1 MSPNAKLN
9 RRHFLQLAA
18 GTAAAGMMLG
28 ASAPQATEQPRVV
41 VIGGGV
47 GGATFAKYLR
57 LYAPEIKV
65 TVIERNR
72 QYQRPYGSSEVIVGH
87 VDMND
92 ITISYEALQQKHGVD
107 FVFDTVT
114 GVDFPSRTVTTANGQ
129 KIGYDRLVISP
140 GISFDYSKVPGM
152 EKPATQE
159 LIPHGWNAGD
169 QLLTL
174 KRQLDAV
181 PVNGTVVIVPPPNPY
196 RCPPGPYERA
206 GLIAQYL
213 LDRGDQSPKVIIL
226 DPKNGFTTD
235 VTMLQAWN
243 RLYGMNLPKAFE
255 KNYTAEQLALFKRHD
270 KPGVIE
276 WVMAEDGGRVVN
288 IDAANKTIEAEKG
301 VIKAD
306 MINLIPPLKAGQI
319 ALDLGLADA
328 SGWCPV
334 DMKTFESTKQP
345 LVHVIGDAC
354 IAGDMPKSGYS
365 ANSQAK
371 VVALQIKALLAGQQ
385 PIAPVLQNTCY
396 ALAGRSDYG
405 MFVADVF
412 RQNAQ
417 GILKRADQPRYLPFN
432 ASEAQYRLSAV
443 YLHAWMDSFTQDI
456 FA

>member
-1 MSPNAKLN
+1 MSTNNLLN
-9 RRHFLQLAA
+9 RRRFLQLAA
-18 GTAAAGMMLG
+18 GTAAAGMVLG
-28 ASAPQATEQPRVV
+28 GSTAQAAEAPHVV

-57 LYAPEIKV
+57 LYSPETRV

-72 QYQRPYGSSEVIVGH
+72 QYQRPYGSSEVIVGNL
-87 VDMND
+87 DMD
-92 ITISYEALQQKHGVD
+92 AITISYDALQQKHGVN

-114 GVDFPSRTVTTANGQ
+114 GVDFATRSVSTAGGVTLS
-129 KIGYDRLVISP
+129 YDRLVVSP
-140 GISFDYSKVPGM
+140 GISFDYSKIPGM
-152 EKPATQE
+152 ESAEAQAQV
-159 LIPHGWNAGD
+159 LHGWNAGD
-169 QLLTL
+169 QLVALQ
-174 KRQLDAV
+174 KQLDAV

-206 GLIAQYL
+206 GLIAQFL
-213 LDRGDQSPKVIIL
+213 LTRGDKSPKVMIL
-226 DPKNGFTTD
+226 DSKNGFTTD

-243 RLYGMNLPKAFE
+243 RLYGMNLPKPFE
-255 KNYTAEQLALFKRHD
+255 KNYTAEQLATFKTHEQS
-270 KPGVIE
+270 VIQ
-276 WVMAEDGGRVVN
+276 WVMAEEGGRVIK
-288 IDAANKTIEAEKG
+288 IDAAKKTVETEKG
-301 VIKAD
+301 VIQAD

-334 DMKTFESTKQP
+334 DMKTFESTQQP

-371 VVALQIKALLAGQQ
+371 VVALQIKALLAGKP

-412 RQNAQ
+412 RQNDK

>member
-1 MSPNAKLN
+1 MSTNNLLN
-9 RRHFLQLAA
+9 RRRFLQLTA
-18 GTAAAGMMLG
+18 GTAAAGMVLSSST
-28 ASAPQATEQPRVV
+28 AQAAEAPHVV

-57 LYAPEIKV
+57 LYAPEVKV
-65 TVIERNR
+65 TIIERNR
-72 QYQRPYGSSEVIVGH
+72 QYQRPYGSSEVIVGNIE
-87 VDMND
+87 MGD
-92 ITISYEALQQKHGVD
+92 ITISYDALQKKHGVN

-114 GVDFPSRTVTTANGQ
+114 GVDFAKRSVTTAGGQ
-129 KIGYDRLVISP
+129 QLSYDRLVVSP
-140 GISFDYSKVPGM
+140 GISFDYSKIPGM
-152 EKPATQE
+152 ESAEAQAQV
-159 LIPHGWNAGD
+159 PHGWNAGE
-169 QLLTL
+169 QLLAL
-174 KRQLDAV
+174 KKQLDAV
-181 PVNGTVVIVPPPNPY
+181 PVDGTVVIVPPPNPY

-213 LDRGDQSPKVIIL
+213 LNRGDKSPKVMIL

-243 RLYGMNLPKAFE
+243 RLYGMNLPKPFE
-255 KNYTAEQLALFKRHD
+255 KNYTPEQLATFKHHE
-270 KPGVIE
+270 KSVIQ
-276 WVMAEDGGRVVN
+276 WVMAEEGGRVLKV
-288 IDAANKTIEAEKG
+288 DAANKTVETEKG

-334 DMKTFESTKQP
+334 DMKTFESSKQP
-345 LVHVIGDAC
+345 LVHVIGDSC

-371 VVALQIKALLAGQQ
+371 VVALQIKALLAGQK
-385 PIAPVLQNTCY
+385 PVEVVLQNTCY

-412 RQNAQ
+412 RQNDK

>member
-1 MSPNAKLN
+1 MSRNIFLN
-9 RRHFLQLAA
+9 RRRFLQLAA
-18 GTAAAGMMLG
+18 GTTAASVVLPS
-28 ASAPQATEQPRVV
+28 ASARAEDAPHVV

-47 GGATFAKYLR
+47 GGATFAKYMR
-57 LYAPEIKV
+57 LYSPQTKV

-72 QYQRPYGSSEVIVGH
+72 QYQRPYGSSEVIVGNINM
-87 VDMND
+87 DA
-92 ITISYEALQQKHGVD
+92 ITISYDALQKKHGVN

-114 GVDFPSRTVTTANGQ
+114 GVDFAARSVTTAGGQ
-129 KIGYDRLVISP
+129 KLSYDRLVVSP

-152 EKPATQE
+152 ESVEAQAQI
-159 LIPHGWNAGD
+159 LHGWNAGD
-169 QLLTL
+169 QLESL
-174 KRQLDAV
+174 KKQLDAV
-181 PVNGTVVIVPPPNPY
+181 PVDGTVVIVPPPNPY

-206 GLIAQYL
+206 GLFAQFL
-213 LDRGDQSPKVIIL
+213 LNRGDKAPKVLIL

-243 RLYGMNLPKAFE
+243 RLYGMNLPKPFE
-255 KNYTAEQLALFKRHD
+255 KNYTAEQLATFKKHD
-270 KPGVIE
+270 KSVIE
-276 WVMAEDGGRVVN
+276 WVMAEEGGRVVK
-288 IDAANKTIEAEKG
+288 IDAANKTVETEKG

-371 VVALQIKALLAGQQ
+371 VVALQIKALLAGQK
-385 PIAPVLQNTCY
+385 PLAPVLQNTCY

-412 RQNAQ
+412 RQNDK

-432 ASEAQYRLSAV
+432 ASDAQYRLSAV

-456 FA
+456 FS

>member
-1 MSPNAKLN
+1 MKSHSNLN
-9 RRHFLQLAA
+9 RRRFLQLTAGAA
-18 GTAAAGMMLG
+18 TVGLNMGQVRAAETAH
-28 ASAPQATEQPRVV
+28 VV

-57 LYAPEIKV
+57 LYAPEVKV
-65 TVIERNR
+65 TIIERNR
-72 QYQRPYGSSEVIVGH
+72 QYQRPYGSSEVIVGN
-87 VDMND
+87 VDMD
-92 ITISYEALQQKHGVD
+92 AITISYDALQKKHGVQ
-107 FVFDTVT
+107 FVFDTVN
-114 GVDFPSRTVTTANGQ
+114 GVDFATRTVSTEGGQ
-129 KIGYDRLVISP
+129 KLVYDRLVVSP

-152 EKPATQE
+152 ESPEAQQ

-169 QLLTL
+169 QLLAL
-174 KRQLDAV
+174 KKQLDAV

-206 GLIAQYL
+206 GLIAQHL
-213 LDRGDQSPKVIIL
+213 LDRGDKHPRVLIL

-243 RLYGMNLPKAFE
+243 RLYGMNLPKPFE
-255 KNYTAEQLALFKRHD
+255 KNYTAEQLATFKKYD
-270 KPGVIE
+270 QPGVIE
-276 WVMAEDGGRVVN
+276 WVMAEEGGRVVKV
-288 IDAANKTIEAEKG
+288 DAVNKTVETEKG

-345 LVHVIGDAC
+345 RVHVIGDAC

-371 VVALQIKALLAGQQ
+371 VVALQIKALLAGQE